1 MQIAD
6 AELKRSARREQDA
19 KGGLSLVVFDRFV
32 SPVLQQHVQ
41 QIDEVKID
49 FAPKAVGAADVGKS
63 VQGRIPPRIL
73 GIDVKAPRPE
83 RLPNHV

>member
-6 AELKRSARREQDA
+6 AELIRSARREQDA

-41 QIDEVKID
+41 QIDEVKM

-63 VQGRIPPRIL
+63 EQGRIPPRIL

>member
-6 AELKRSARREQDA
+6 TELIRSARREQDA
-19 KGGLSLVVFDRFV
+19 KGGLSLGVFDRFV
-32 SPVLQQHVQ
+32 SPVLQQQVQ
-41 QIDEVKID
+41 QIDEVKM

-63 VQGRIPPRIL
+63 VQGCIPPRIL
-73 GIDVKAPRPE
+73 GIDVKASRPE

>member
-6 AELKRSARREQDA
+6 TKLIRSAGREQDVER
-19 KGGLSLVVFDRFV
+19 GLSLGIFDCFV
-32 SPVLQQHVQ
+32 SPVSQQHLQ
-41 QIDEVKID
+41 QIDDVKM

-63 VQGRIPPRIL
+63 VQGCIPLRIL
-73 GIDVKAPRPE
+73 GIDVKASRPE